1 MGTEVDNNMLLQVL
15 FDSGYLLHLER
26 LEQEDDSF
34 DFLGFIPLATRQ
46 MEDSLL
52 YKDVNYDMV
61 QLKYS
66 IDSAF

>member
-1 MGTEVDNNMLLQVL
+1 VGTEVDNNMLLQVL
-15 FDSGYLLHLER
+15 FDSGCLLHQER

-34 DFLGFIPLATRQ
+34 DFLGFIPLTTRQ

>member
-1 MGTEVDNNMLLQVL
+1 MLLQVL
-15 FDSGYLLHLER
+15 FDSECLLHQER

-34 DFLGFIPLATRQ
+34 DFLGFIPLTTRQ
-46 MEDSLL
+46 MEDSLQ